1 MKRREFIILLGS
13 AAATW
18 PLAVRAQQQG
28 KVYRVGVLAPI
39 QVAATD
45 ERCKILLSVLAARGF
60 VDGQN
65 LAVVQ
70 RSADARLERLDGLA
84 APRDGSGAN
93 DPTGTSTGR
102 AERYSQRR
110 FFPTIQLNF
119 GAPRWPLNSI
129 ISGARS
135 ARCAV
140 AWRSRRR
147 ASHGPAVISTSSN
160 LTKCGPNI
168 SRSIPGA
175 WCRACA

>member
-84 APRDGSGAN
+84 APRDGSGRRTRLGHR
-93 DPTGTSTGR
+93 PG
-102 AERYSQRR
+102 ERSAIPKGD
-110 FFPTIQLNF
+110 FCLPS
-119 GAPRWPLNSI
+119 NSI
-129 ISGARS
+129 SEHHDGR
-135 ARCAV
+135 
-140 AWRSRRR
+140 
-147 ASHGPAVISTSSN
+147 
-160 LTKCGPNI
+160 
-168 SRSIPGA
+168 
-175 WCRACA
+175 